1 MKITQTA
8 YVIATAVSTTNAI
21 SLRGLFK
28 KQQQQQHTAADI
40 VDDNSDEAW
49 DAADTDTTAIVQE
62 HKDRELQFSL
72 WPGTNCQ
79 VLEGQ
84 SSPPA
89 PKWFPNYSVAWTIGR
104 KYHTVAGCSNS
115 RPLPFTVGSRPV
127 YDSQLECCKMAYG
140 GQSSDACVN
149 ALPQPPTI

>member
-49 DAADTDTTAIVQE
+49 DAADADTTIVD
-62 HKDRELQFSL
+62 HKDRALQYSL

-89 PKWFPNYSVAWTIGR
+89 PKWYPNYSVAWTIGR
-104 KYHTVAGCSNS
+104 KYHLYV
-115 RPLPFTVGSRPV
+115 
-127 YDSQLECCKMAYG
+127 
-140 GQSSDACVN
+140 
-149 ALPQPPTI
+149 